1 MQGPILM
8 QRLALLGIVAASALA
23 GATLVDAARAQEG
36 PGGIINPQRDCQT
49 VRTCNFRRGGSYR
62 GCLSSYSCRVCRF
75 VRVSSKGASG
85 SCQMLRCGW
94 GGVS

>member
-1 MQGPILM
+1 MQGAILM
-8 QRLALLGIVAASALA
+8 QRLALLGIVAACALA
-23 GATLVDAARAQEG
+23 GATLIDAARAQEG

-75 VRVSSKGASG
+75 VRVSCSG
-85 SCQMLRCGW
+85 GRTCSIMRCGW